1 MFKVRLKDV
10 RSFAKEKE
18 LKERL
23 KAWQEEHHTSGT
35 CNASD
40 LGLECVAY
48 SVGIYGCNG
57 HIYRDQLTSELLGM
71 PCRNEFIYI
80 V

>member
-18 LKERL
+18 LNERL
-23 KAWQEEHHTSGT
+23 QAWKDEHHTSGT
-35 CNASD
+35 CSASA

-48 SVGIYGCNG
+48 STGMYGCNG
-57 HIYRDQLTSELLGM
+57 HIYRDSLTGELLGM
-71 PCRNEFIYI
+71 PGRTEFIYI
-80 V
+80 I